1 LNDYNKTLDA
11 KIGGIVLAR
20 GQSEQK
26 GGPDPI
32 LLAYQRYGRG
42 RSMALTTG
50 STWHWQM
57 GMDAK
62 DQTHEMFWKQTLRW
76 LVSSSPDPVMINSDK
91 DTYLPGEAVRLS
103 ADISNKNFERMN
115 NAKVVAKVTNPD
127 GLTETIPLDFNGTAE
142 GTYQAEL
149 NATAPGVY
157 QVDVEAAQGSE
168 NLGTNHT
175 SFQVQDRPVE
185 FYNPAVDTHL
195 LQSVASST
203 GGKYYPLAKLG
214 DVPDDAQYVEGK
226 TSFVE
231 QKELWDVPFLFMLL
245 CMSLGG
251 EWFWRKR
258 KGLA

>member
-1 LNDYNKTLDA
+1 
-11 KIGGIVLAR
+11 
-20 GQSEQK
+20 
-26 GGPDPI
+26 
-32 LLAYQRYGRG
+32 
-42 RSMALTTG
+42 
-50 STWHWQM
+50 
-57 GMDAK
+57 
-62 DQTHEMFWKQTLRW
+62 
-76 LVSSSPDPVMINSDK
+76 MINSDK
-91 DTYLPGEAVRLS
+91 DTYLPGDSVRLS

-115 NAKVVAKVTNPD
+115 NAKVVAKVTTPD
-127 GLTETIPLDFNGTAE
+127 GLTESIPLDWNGSAE

-157 QVDVEAAQGSE
+157 QVEVEAAQGSE

-203 GGKYYPLAKLG
+203 GGKYYPLSKLG
-214 DVPDDAQYVEGK
+214 DVPDDAQYVEGAS
-226 TSFVE
+226 SFIE

-245 CMSLGG
+245 CMTLGG